1 MRGLGRR
8 LRQTFGISAPR
19 MAVRTHLSWKWKLP
33 ALIALLLVI
42 AGMWWWGFDF
52 GQLLGGFNRKEI
64 DARIDRLES
73 ERATLSAENAQLRDR
88 QSSLESDL
96 KMAQCAQAS
105 LSRQALDLQSENSQI
120 KEELAFLQKLFSD
133 TGKEGTFTIQ
143 RLTAS
148 VSVTTP
154 ITSASWWS
162 GAEIRARTFPDNSH
176 CRPAWF
182 RTAAR

>member
-1 MRGLGRR
+1 MRGLARR
-8 LRQTFGISAPR
+8 ISRTFGIDAR
-19 MAVRTHLSWKWKLP
+19 RVAVRPQLSWHWKLP

-96 KMAQCAQAS
+96 KMAQGAQAS
-105 LSRQALDLQSENSQI
+105 LSRQALD
-120 KEELAFLQKLFSD
+120 
-133 TGKEGTFTIQ
+133 
-143 RLTAS
+143 
-148 VSVTTP
+148 
-154 ITSASWWS
+154 
-162 GAEIRARTFPDNSH
+162 
-176 CRPAWF
+176 
-182 RTAAR
+182 